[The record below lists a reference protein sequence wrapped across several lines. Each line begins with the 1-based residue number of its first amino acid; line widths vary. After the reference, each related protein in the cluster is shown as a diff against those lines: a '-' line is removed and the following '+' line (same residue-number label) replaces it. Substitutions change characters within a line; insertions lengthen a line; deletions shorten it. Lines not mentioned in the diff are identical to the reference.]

1 SGSTRAL
8 AESLRPLAT
17 IQMRPAKS
25 SRPKRSQAKRQQRR
39 RHARERIAVSNAI
52 FNQPAGPGIMVQNS

>member
-1 SGSTRAL
+1 
-8 AESLRPLAT
+8 
-17 IQMRPAKS
+17 MRPAKS